1 MCFSATASFT
11 AAAVLALTGVISVAS
26 APKKRWLLFA
36 LIPFLFSLQQFFEG
50 VIWINGG
57 GSGNFFLFFAFVIW
71 PIWIPVSLLLIE
83 KKERSHRIL
92 MGLTGLGVLVGIMYI
107 FILVFYHPEGVIQE
121 HHVKY
126 KFTQV
131 ISSTYSHIMLLFY
144 AMSVIGPFFVSSRKH
159 MQPFGGIVL
168 VTCLIALYFYTACF
182 LSVWCFFAAIAS
194 LSVVVIMQEKQ
205 VKPSSRRRR

>member
-83 KKERSHRIL
+83 KKERSHR
-92 MGLTGLGVLVGIMYI
+92 
-107 FILVFYHPEGVIQE
+107 
-121 HHVKY
+121 
-126 KFTQV
+126 
-131 ISSTYSHIMLLFY
+131 
-144 AMSVIGPFFVSSRKH
+144 
-159 MQPFGGIVL
+159 
-168 VTCLIALYFYTACF
+168 
-182 LSVWCFFAAIAS
+182 
-194 LSVVVIMQEKQ
+194 
-205 VKPSSRRRR
+205 